1 MATTKAARFP
11 EDFVW
16 GAATAAYQIEGAA
29 QAGGRGMSI
38 WDVFSRMAGAVRN
51 GDTGDV
57 ACSHYERL
65 EEDLDLMAALGLRA
79 YRFSVSWPRVQP
91 DGMGSLNRDGVDF
104 YRRLLDGLAVRGI
117 EPVATLYHWDLPQDL
132 EERGGWTSRDTAL
145 RFADYASAMG
155 DALGGQVGRWITL
168 NEPWCSAWLGYGRGV
183 HAPGRKEVSA
193 ALASTHHLL
202 LGHGL
207 ALAALRQSGSTPV
220 GITLNFTPVLPASQ
234 HPDDLGATRRADGQ
248 ANRLYVEAVLRGS
261 YPPDVVEHYAPFR
274 GGLDMAED
282 GDARLIGAPI
292 DFLGV
297 NFYTSTVVA
306 DPNRLSNAR
315 EAGYNIGRLESDPVL
330 DDLRAPEVRRG
341 DLDRTAMGWEVD
353 PGALTDLL
361 VRLNDDYQSPPIYL
375 TENGAACHDYVDPN
389 GEVKDK
395 DRIDYLR
402 SHLLAVSD
410 AIGRGVDV
418 RGYFAWSL
426 MDNFEWAY
434 GYSRR
439 FGLIWVDYPTG
450 RRIPKASFSW
460 YRSVIESN
468 GQDLSGGASS

>member
-234 HPDDLGATRRADGQ
+234 HPDDLGAARRADGQ

>member
-1 MATTKAARFP
+1 MATTKASRFP

-16 GAATAAYQIEGAA
+16 GAATAAYQIEGAVA
-29 QAGGRGMSI
+29 AGGRGKSI
-38 WDVFSRMAGAVRN
+38 WDVFSRRAGAVRN

-91 DGMGSLNRDGVDF
+91 DGTGPLKREGVDF

-117 EPVATLYHWDLPQDL
+117 EPVATLYHWDLPQAL

-183 HAPGRKEVSA
+183 HAPGRMDVSA

-207 ALAALRQSGSTPV
+207 AVAALRRSGSTPV

-234 HPDDLGATRRADGQ
+234 HPDDLRAARRADGQ
-248 ANRLYVEAVLRGS
+248 ANRLYVEAVLKGS

-274 GGLDMAED
+274 GGLDVAEV
-282 GDARLIGAPI
+282 GDAKLIGAPI

-330 DDLRAPEVRRG
+330 DDLRAPEVRRV
-341 DLDRTAMGWEVD
+341 DLGRTAMGWEVD
-353 PGALTDLL
+353 PAALTDLL
-361 VRLNDDYQSPPIYL
+361 VRLHDDYKAPPIYL

-389 GEVKDK
+389 GEVRDK
-395 DRIDYLR
+395 DRIEYLR

-410 AIGRGVDV
+410 AIARGVDV

-468 GQDLSGGASS
+468 GQQLTGGDGS

>member
-1 MATTKAARFP
+1 MAITKSGRFP
-11 EDFVW
+11 EGFVW
-16 GAATAAYQIEGAA
+16 GAATAAYQIEGAVTA
-29 QAGGRGMSI
+29 DGRGASI
-38 WDVFSRMAGAVRN
+38 WDVFSRKAGAVRN

-57 ACSHYERL
+57 ACSHYDRM
-65 EEDLDLMAALGLRA
+65 EEDLDLMADLGLRA

-91 DGMGSLNRDGVDF
+91 DGTGPLNRAGVDF
-104 YRRLLDGLAVRGI
+104 YRRLLDGLERRGI
-117 EPVATLYHWDLPQDL
+117 EPVATLYHWDLPQAL
-132 EERGGWTSRDTAL
+132 EDSGGWTSRDTAS

-155 DALGGQVGRWITL
+155 EALGGQVGRWITL

-207 ALAALRQSGSTPV
+207 AVSALRQSGSTPV
-220 GITLNFTPVLPASQ
+220 GITLNFTPVLPASR
-234 HPDDLGATRRADGQ
+234 HPDDLKAARRADGQ
-248 ANRLYVEAVLRGS
+248 ANRLYLEAVLQGS
-261 YPPDVVEHYAPFR
+261 YPPDVVEHYAAHQ
-274 GGLDMAED
+274 GGLDVARS
-282 GDARLIGAPI
+282 GDEKLISAPI

-297 NFYTSTVVA
+297 NFYTSMVVA
-306 DPNRLSNAR
+306 DPTRLSHAR
-315 EAGYNIGRLESDPVL
+315 EAGYNIGRRESDPVL

-353 PGALTDLL
+353 PEALTDLL
-361 VRLNDDYQSPPIYL
+361 VRLKDEYNAPPIYL

-389 GEVKDK
+389 GEVKDY
-395 DRIDYLR
+395 DRVSYIR

-410 AIGRGVDV
+410 AIARGVDV
-418 RGYFAWSL
+418 RGYFVWSL

-450 RRIPKASFSW
+450 RRIPKASFAW
-460 YRSVIESN
+460 YRSVIRSN
-468 GQDLSGGASS
+468 GENLVSNISA

>member
-1 MATTKAARFP
+1 VAITKAERFP
-11 EDFVW
+11 EGFVW

-29 QAGGRGMSI
+29 QADGRGTSI
-38 WDVFSRMAGAVRN
+38 WDVFSRRSGSVRN
-51 GDTGDV
+51 GDTGDI

-91 DGMGSLNRDGVDF
+91 GGTGALNPAGVDF
-104 YRRLLDGLAVRGI
+104 YRRLLDGLAERGI
-117 EPVATLYHWDLPQDL
+117 EAVATLYHWDLPQAL
-132 EERGGWTSRDTAL
+132 EDRGGWTSRDTAY
-145 RFADYASAMG
+145 RFADYAAAMG
-155 DALGGQVGRWITL
+155 DALAGRVGRWITL
-168 NEPWCSAWLGYGRGV
+168 NEPWCSAWLGYGRGL
-183 HAPGRKEVSA
+183 HAPGKKEVAA

-207 ALAALRQSGSTPV
+207 ALSALRQCGPTPV
-220 GITLNFTPVLPASQ
+220 GITLNFTPVLAASE
-234 HPDDLGATRRADGQ
+234 HPDDRQAARRADGQ
-248 ANRLYVEAVLRGS
+248 ANRLYVEAVLKGS
-261 YPPDVVEHYAPFR
+261 YPPDVVDHYASYQ
-274 GGLDMAED
+274 GGLDVAED
-282 GDARLIGAPI
+282 GDAELISAPL

-297 NFYTSTVVA
+297 NFYTSAVVA
-306 DPNRLSNAR
+306 DPNRLSHAR
-315 EAGYNIGRLESDPVL
+315 QAGYNIGRLESDPVL

-341 DLDRTAMGWEVD
+341 GLDRTAMGWEVD
-353 PGALTDLL
+353 PAALTDLL
-361 VRLNDDYQSPPIYL
+361 VRLNDEYHSPPIYL

-389 GEVKDK
+389 GEVKDL
-395 DRIDYLR
+395 DRISYIR
-402 SHLLAVSD
+402 SHLLAVSE

-450 RRIPKASFSW
+450 RRIPKASFAW
-460 YRSVIESN
+460 YRSVIGSN
-468 GQDLSGGASS
+468 GQDLSGGAGE